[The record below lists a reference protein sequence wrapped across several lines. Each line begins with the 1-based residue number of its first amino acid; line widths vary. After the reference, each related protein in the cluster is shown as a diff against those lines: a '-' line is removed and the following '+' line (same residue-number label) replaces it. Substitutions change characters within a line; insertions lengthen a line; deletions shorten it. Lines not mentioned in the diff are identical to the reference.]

1 MMSQREENMIYGY
14 RNKVKKSFRFLLY
27 FRILKCIKQKSM
39 FFIIVLQWCT
49 SWFFL
54 ACNK

>member
-1 MMSQREENMIYGY
+1 MMIQREENMIYGY

-39 FFIIVLQWCT
+39 FFYYSIALVYQLVLF
-49 SWFFL
+49 SM
-54 ACNK
+54 